1 MVASCASTWQVLQKQ
16 DYFFKTQPPENIC
29 EQCDNLFKFWFDH
42 EILLFSSQHKHE
54 KGKEKKILSLF
65 LAFFFLSIYGFFVVV
80 FLFVFFAVIQ
90 WNWQGSNY
98 FKRQNILI
106 IDLKYNKIFCLGVNN
121 WLPARENFVVD
132 FDKNSEKK
140 IIQTELLEYGANM
153 SKRCSSFILFREVIK
168 TSRGESTKTSHYRE
182 VRVLPVYETTVSN
195 KNCFLFFC
203 KHRQN
208 KQYLLFKILAI
219 V

>member
-1 MVASCASTWQVLQKQ
+1 MIWSWNTP
-16 DYFFKTQPPENIC
+16 FFVTAQA
-29 EQCDNLFKFWFDH
+29 W
-42 EILLFSSQHKHE
+42 

-65 LAFFFLSIYGFFVVV
+65 LAFFFLSIYVFCFV
-80 FLFVFFAVIQ
+80 FVFFFCGYSVELAREQ
-90 WNWQGSNY
+90 LLQ
-98 FKRQNILI
+98 KTNILI
-106 IDLKYNKIFCLGVNN
+106 IDLKYKKIFCLGVNN
-121 WLPARENFVVD
+121 WLPPRENFVVD
-132 FDKNSEKK
+132 FDQNSEKK

-195 KNCFLFFC
+195 NSYLFFC
-203 KHRQN
+203 KHCQN
-208 KQYLLFKILAI
+208 KQYLLFKMLAI